1 MSNYTKATDFAAK
14 DALPSGDAAKV
25 IKGSEFEDEFDA
37 IATAVNSKADTAS
50 PTFTGTVTAPTV
62 DINGGNIDGTV
73 IGGTTAATG
82 SFTTGSFSGTVS
94 FADNAK
100 VSVGTGSDLE
110 IYHDGSN
117 SYITEQGDG
126 SLIIKSN
133 GDGIVFRNSIG
144 SNYAS
149 MLESTGQ
156 AKLFHISGGIATSRL
171 TTSATGID
179 VNGDTSTDTLTLG
192 LWTIKVDTNE
202 LVFVYNS
209 TEVFKVGT
217 NGAITSADNV
227 TAYGTI

>member
-1 MSNYTKATDFAAK
+1 MSNYTYVSDFGAK
-14 DALPSGDAAKV
+14 DQLNTGNTDKV
-25 IKGSEFEDEFDA
+25 IKGADFETEFTA
-37 IATAVNSKADTAS
+37 IQAAVNSKADAAS
-50 PTFTGTVTAPTV
+50 PTFTGTVTASTV
-62 DINGGNIDGTV
+62 DIDGGNIDGTV
-73 IGGTTAATG
+73 IGGTTAAAG

-100 VSVGTGSDLE
+100 VSLGTGNDLE

-117 SYITEQGDG
+117 SYVTEQGDG

-149 MLESTGQ
+149 MLESTGE
-156 AKLFHISGGIATSRL
+156 AKLFHISGGVATSRL

-202 LVFVYNS
+202 LVFEYNN